1 MINATRLPHSLTQCP
16 PMHRQTFGI
25 IFSIHQ
31 YKKWKTRPGLPSGG
45 GTSPSPPAW
54 RTLGGGGAGVN
65 EPVHWADLF
74 TDPYRLYT
82 QRLKHTA
89 QTRLLSRQQ
98 KQLIHVFV
106 LSHFPLAWAQSAPD
120 SICGAALLLCF
131 QPWKLYKYLL
141 AQEPLHQ
148 AKAINTRKKAK
159 ESHLTHLAII
169 MIIMWWYN
177 I

>member
-1 MINATRLPHSLTQCP
+1 MQLV
-16 PMHRQTFGI
+16 F
-25 IFSIHQ
+25 
-31 YKKWKTRPGLPSGG
+31 
-45 GTSPSPPAW
+45 
-54 RTLGGGGAGVN
+54 RTLSLNAPQCTDRLLALFFLFTNTKNEKHAQGCPLVAGQVIAPLTAEHWGGAGVN

-74 TDPYRLYT
+74 TDPYRLHT
-82 QRLKHTA
+82 QRKHTA

-131 QPWKLYKYLL
+131 QPWKLYEYLL